1 MHIQHASG
9 RITTTIT
16 DGIADVRL
24 TRPDKM
30 NALDDAMFEALIDTG
45 DSLARNPDVRVI
57 ILSGEGR
64 AFCAGLDMGNFAR
77 MAAPST
83 PPSTPD
89 AGATPRPR
97 STLGPRTH
105 GIANRAQHA
114 VWTWRL
120 CPVPVI
126 AALHGVCLGGGLQ
139 VALGADIRIA
149 HPDTKLSIMELK
161 WGLIPDM
168 GGTPMLRELLR
179 EDVLRELTYTA
190 RTLTAAEAQPL
201 GLVTR
206 LADDPHAEALA
217 LAHEITSKSPDAIRA
232 AKTLLNALP
241 DSTEAQ
247 ALQRESDLQDTL
259 IARPNQVEAVMSTLE
274 KRPPRYA
281 NAR

>member
-1 MHIQHASG
+1 MQTQHATG
-9 RITTTIT
+9 RITTTLE

-45 DSLARNPDVRVI
+45 DSLSRNPDVRVI

-64 AFCAGLDMGNFAR
+64 AFSAGLDMGNFAR
-77 MAAPST
+77 MASP
-83 PPSTPD
+83 
-89 AGATPRPR
+89 GATPGTSSDTQPR

-105 GIANRAQHA
+105 GIANRAQQA
-114 VWTWRL
+114 TWTWRS

-139 VALGADIRIA
+139 VALGADVRLA

-179 EDVLRELTYTA
+179 EDVLRELIYTA
-190 RTLTAAEAQPL
+190 RTLTAAEAQRL

-206 LADDPHAEALA
+206 LAEDPHAEALA
-217 LAHEITSKSPDAIRA
+217 LAREIAQKSPDAIRA
-232 AKTLLNALP
+232 AKQLLNALP
-241 DSTEAQ
+241 DSTAAE
-247 ALQRESDLQDTL
+247 ALQRESDLQDQI